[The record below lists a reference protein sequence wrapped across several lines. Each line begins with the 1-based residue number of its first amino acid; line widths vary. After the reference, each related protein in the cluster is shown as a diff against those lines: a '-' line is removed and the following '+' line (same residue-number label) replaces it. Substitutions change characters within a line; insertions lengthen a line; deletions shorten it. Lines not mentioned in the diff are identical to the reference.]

1 MSRPKTGEVE
11 RVGDIMRVVVQ
22 KFGGALLATPAGRVQ
37 VADLIAATRQQGTA
51 VVAVVSAIGREGDP
65 YATDTLVRL
74 VRDIGSQVDPRT
86 LDLLLST
93 GEVISTALVAHTLV
107 RAGCPAIALTGAQ
120 AGIITTDE
128 FNDARILRID
138 TTRARLHMERGRVPV
153 IAGFQGITPDGEIT
167 TLGRG
172 GSDTTAVALGAALG
186 ADVVEIYKDVEGIM
200 TADPK
205 LVPAARPIDRITY
218 DEVSQ
223 MAALGARVL
232 HPRAADIGREHNVR
246 LVIKLMGSPNGGTVI
261 VKGQELGVPIVDDR
275 PVVALAHL
283 PDVVQLKVVRR
294 PSEDLARPEGAL
306 TVLAEHGISI
316 DLITL
321 MPEVLAF
328 TVKEEAVKEAAN
340 LLTKL
345 GYQVQISAA
354 CAKVSIIGA
363 GMRGRPGVMAR
374 VVKALHG
381 AGVEILQT
389 ADSHTT
395 ISCLVARAQM
405 QRALGALHEEF
416 QLSVEVASQRE
427 TEG

>member
-1 MSRPKTGEVE
+1 
-11 RVGDIMRVVVQ
+11 MRVVVQ

-37 VADLIAATRQQGTA
+37 VADLIAATRNRGTA

-74 VRDIGSQVDPRT
+74 MRDIGSQVDPRT

-93 GEVISTALVAHTLV
+93 GEIISTALVAHTLV

-138 TTRARLHMERGRVPV
+138 ATRARAHMEQGRVPV

-186 ADVVEIYKDVEGIM
+186 ADVEIYKDVEGIM

-205 LVPAARPIDRITY
+205 LVPAARPIERITY

-283 PDVVQLKVVRR
+283 PDVRQLKVARR
-294 PSEDLARPEGAL
+294 SGEDLARPQGAL
-306 TVLAEHGISI
+306 GALAEHGISI

-328 TVKEEAVKEAAN
+328 TVQEEAVKDAAN
-340 LLTKL
+340 LLSKL
-345 GYQVQISAA
+345 GYQVHISDA

-374 VVKALHG
+374 VVKALHE

-405 QRALGALHEEF
+405 QRALAALHDEF

>member
-1 MSRPKTGEVE
+1 
-11 RVGDIMRVVVQ
+11 MRVVVQ

-37 VADLIAATRQQGTA
+37 VADLIAGTRHDGTA

-74 VRDIGSQVDPRT
+74 MRDIGSQVDPRT

-93 GEVISTALVAHTLV
+93 GEIISTALVAHTLV

-128 FNDARILRID
+128 FSDARILRID
-138 TTRARLHMERGRVPV
+138 ATRARLHMEQGRVPV

-205 LVPAARPIDRITY
+205 LVPAARPIERITY

-283 PDVVQLKVVRR
+283 PDVVQLKVGRR
-294 PSEDLARPEGAL
+294 AGEDLARPQGAL
-306 TVLAEHGISI
+306 AVLAEHGISI

-340 LLTKL
+340 LLSKL
-345 GYQVQISAA
+345 GYQVQISAT

-395 ISCLVARAQM
+395 ISCLVVRAQM
-405 QRALGALHEEF
+405 QRALAALHDEF
-416 QLSVEVASQRE
+416 QLSVEVSSQRE

>member
-1 MSRPKTGEVE
+1 
-11 RVGDIMRVVVQ
+11 MRVVVQ
-22 KFGGALLATPAGRVQ
+22 KFGGALLATPEGRVQ
-37 VADLIAATRQQGTA
+37 VAELITATRQQGAA
-51 VVAVVSAIGREGDP
+51 VVAVVSALGREGDP
-65 YATDTLVRL
+65 YATDTLVRM

-93 GEVISTALVAHTLV
+93 GEVISTALLAHTLL

-138 TTRARLHMERGRVPV
+138 PTRTRMHLQREEVPV
-153 IAGFQGITPDGEIT
+153 VAGFQGITPDGDIT

-172 GSDTTAVALGAALG
+172 GSDTTAVAIGAALD

-205 LVPAARPIDRITY
+205 LVPEARPIRWITY

-246 LVIKLMGSPNGGTVI
+246 LVIKLMGSQNGGTVI
-261 VKGQELGVPIVDDR
+261 VKGSELGVPILDDR
-275 PVVALAHL
+275 PVIALAHL
-283 PDVVQLKVVRR
+283 PDVVQLKLARR
-294 PSEDLARPEGAL
+294 VGEDLSRPLGAL
-306 TVLAEHGISI
+306 AVLAEHGISI

-321 MPEVLAF
+321 LPEMLAF
-328 TVKEEAVKEAAN
+328 TVKEEAVRQATN
-340 LLTKL
+340 LLSKL
-345 GYQVQISAA
+345 GHQVQTSGA

-381 AGVEILQT
+381 AGVGILQT

-395 ISCLVARAQM
+395 ISCLVVREQM
-405 QRALGALHEEF
+405 QQALQALHREF
-416 QLSVEVASQRE
+416 GLSEVVASERE

>member
-1 MSRPKTGEVE
+1 
-11 RVGDIMRVVVQ
+11 MRVVVQ
-22 KFGGALLATPAGRVQ
+22 KFGGALLATPDGRLQ
-37 VADLIAATRQQGTA
+37 VAELITATRKQGAA
-51 VVAVVSAIGREGDP
+51 VVAVVSALGREGDP

-74 VRDIGSQVDPRT
+74 MQDVGTHVDPRT

-93 GEVISTALVAHTLV
+93 GEVISTALLAHTLL

-138 TTRARLHMERGRVPV
+138 PTRTRLHLQHEEVPV
-153 IAGFQGITPDGEIT
+153 VAGFQGITPDGDIT

-172 GSDTTAVALGAALG
+172 GSDTTAVAIGAALG

-205 LVPAARPIDRITY
+205 LVPAARPIRWITY

-232 HPRAADIGREHNVR
+232 HPRAADIGRQHNVR
-246 LVIKLMGSPNGGTVI
+246 LVIKRMGSLNGGTVI
-261 VKGQELGVPIVDDR
+261 VKGSELGVPILDDR
-275 PVVALAHL
+275 PVIALAHL
-283 PDVVQLKVVRR
+283 PDVVQLKLARR
-294 PSEDLARPEGAL
+294 AGEDLSRPLGAL
-306 TVLAEHGISI
+306 AVLAEHGISI

-321 MPEVLAF
+321 LPEMLAF
-328 TVKEEAVKEAAN
+328 TVKEEAVPQATN
-340 LLTKL
+340 LLSKL
-345 GYQVQISAA
+345 GHQVQISGA

-381 AGVEILQT
+381 AGVGILQT

-395 ISCLVARAQM
+395 ISCLVVREQM
-405 QRALGALHEEF
+405 QQALEALHGEF
-416 QLSVEVASQRE
+416 GLSMEIASERE
-427 TEG
+427 AEG

>member
-1 MSRPKTGEVE
+1 
-11 RVGDIMRVVVQ
+11 MRIVVQ
-22 KFGGALLATPAGRVQ
+22 KYGGALLATPEGRLQAVEQ
-37 VADLIAATRQQGTA
+37 IAAARQSGEA
-51 VVAVVSAIGREGDP
+51 VVSVASAIGREGDP
-65 YATDTLVRL
+65 YATDTLARL
-74 VRDIGSQVDPRT
+74 IREIGTEIEPRT

-93 GEVISTALVAHTLV
+93 GEIISTALLAHTLS

-138 TTRARLHMERGRVPV
+138 PGPTRRNLERDLVV
-153 IAGFQGITPDGEIT
+153 VVAGFQGVTEDGEVT

-172 GSDTTAVALGAALG
+172 GSDTTAVAIGAALE

-205 LVPAARPIDRITY
+205 VVPRARSIRMITY

-232 HPRAADIGREHNVR
+232 HPRAADIGREHDVR
-246 LVIKLMGSPNGGTVI
+246 LVIKRMGGLDRGTVI
-261 VKGQELGVPIVDDR
+261 MKGPELGVPIIDGR
-275 PVVALAHL
+275 PVIALAHL
-283 PDVVQLKVVRR
+283 PNVVQLKLRR
-294 PSEDLARPEGAL
+294 RAGEDLAKPLAAL
-306 TVLAEHGISI
+306 EHLAANGISI

-321 MPEVLAF
+321 LPEMLAF
-328 TVKEEAVKEAAN
+328 TVQEEAVESAAN
-340 LLTKL
+340 LLSNL
-345 GYQVQISAA
+345 GFPAEVSRT

-374 VVKALHG
+374 VVHTLHR
-381 AGVEILQT
+381 AGVNIFQT

-395 ISCLVARAQM
+395 ISCLVSREEMEAAL
-405 QRALGALHEEF
+405 RALHDEF
-416 QLSVEVASQRE
+416 GLAEDVASERE
-427 TEG
+427 SEG

>member
-1 MSRPKTGEVE
+1 
-11 RVGDIMRVVVQ
+11 MRIIVQ
-22 KFGGALLATPAGRVQ
+22 KFGGALLATATGRLQ
-37 VADLIAATRQQGTA
+37 VAELITATRRQGSH
-51 VVAVVSAIGREGDP
+51 VVAVVSALGREGDP
-65 YATDTLVRL
+65 YATDTLMGLMREV
-74 VRDIGSQVDPRT
+74 DSQVDPRT

-93 GEVISTALVAHTLV
+93 GEIISTALLAHTLV

-120 AGIITTDE
+120 AGIVTTDE

-138 TTRARLHMERGRVPV
+138 PQPTRAHLERGEVV
-153 IAGFQGITPDGEIT
+153 VVAGFQGVTPGGEIT

-172 GSDTTAVALGAALG
+172 GSDTTAVAIGAALC
-186 ADVVEIYKDVEGIM
+186 AELVEIYKDVEGIM

-205 LVPAARPIDRITY
+205 LVPSARPIQRITY

-246 LVIKLMGSPNGGTVI
+246 LVIKRMGSLNGGTVI
-261 VKGQELGVPIVDDR
+261 VKGPELGVPIIDGR
-275 PVVALAHL
+275 PVIALAHL
-283 PDVVQLKVVRR
+283 PDVVQVKIPRR
-294 PSEDLARPEGAL
+294 PGEDLSRPMDAL
-306 TVLAEHGISI
+306 AALAEHGISI
-316 DLITL
+316 DLINL
-321 MPEVLAF
+321 LPELLAF
-328 TVKEEAVKEAAN
+328 TVKEEAASAAAN
-340 LLTKL
+340 LLSKL
-345 GYQVQISAA
+345 GHRVETSGP

-374 VVKALHG
+374 VVRALHS

-395 ISCLVARAQM
+395 ISCLVWREQL
-405 QRALGALHEEF
+405 QRALTALHDEF
-416 QLSVEVASQRE
+416 GLGEDVVSERE

>member
-1 MSRPKTGEVE
+1 
-11 RVGDIMRVVVQ
+11 MRVVVQ

-37 VADLIAATRQQGTA
+37 VTDLIAATRQQGTS

-74 VRDIGSQVDPRT
+74 MRDIGSQVDPRT

-93 GEVISTALVAHTLV
+93 GEIISTALVAHTLV

-138 TTRARLHMERGRVPV
+138 VTRARLHMERGRVPV

-205 LVPAARPIDRITY
+205 LVPTARPIERITY

-294 PSEDLARPEGAL
+294 PSEDLARPESAL
-306 TVLAEHGISI
+306 AVLAEHGISI

-405 QRALGALHEEF
+405 QRALAALHDEF